1 MTHEQDIWKC
11 YECGNE
17 FGRHDQF
24 FDGKCENCHKETV
37 ELKGN
42 ITVNILELA
51 SELAEIEMRINWDY
65 RLGNIIV
72 EDDDGTRYSEK
83 AQDIFNDLYDKYYS
97 VIERFQVY
105 S

>member
-24 FDGKCENCHKETV
+24 FDGKCENCHKDIV

-51 SELAEIEMRINWDY
+51 SELASIELEENRPIMEINTIEDEN
-65 RLGNIIV
+65 GCIV
-72 EDDDGTRYSEK
+72 YTEE